1 VVSARPRFTL
11 VQLQYFVEAAET
23 GNITVAAE
31 RLHASQS
38 TLSSAIQRLEHEL
51 GCPLLVRH
59 QARGVSLTP
68 NGRELL
74 ARARDLLDRAAELT
88 EVGRILQ
95 DEPVGL
101 LRAGFFVTLAPFY
114 LPEVLTRLHHSHP
127 RIELDVVEADGTGLH
142 TALRERQCEVALT
155 YGLDI
160 GEDMAFR
167 ALVEVRP
174 YALVSARHPLA
185 GREVATLRE
194 LAQRPMVMLDL
205 PETSRF
211 MLGMLKRAGARPLR
225 ILRTTNFETMRGLV
239 AASDGFAILNQR
251 PQVISPRPGAAFA
264 VTIADAE
271 PVSIGIMHLAAT
283 PLHRRMTAFVDAC
296 RDAARAIIGGDAP
309 QSAVE

>member
-1 VVSARPRFTL
+1 VSSRPGFTL

-23 GNITVAAE
+23 GNITVAAG

-38 TLSSAIQRLEHEL
+38 TLSSAIQQLEHEL
-51 GCPLLVRH
+51 GCQLFVRH
-59 QARGVSLTP
+59 QARGVSLTG

-74 ARARDLLDRAAELT
+74 ARARDLLDRATELT
-88 EVGRILQ
+88 EVGRVLQ
-95 DEPVGL
+95 DEPAGTLHAGL
-101 LRAGFFVTLAPFY
+101 FVTLAPFY
-114 LPEVLTRLHHSHP
+114 LPEVLTRLQRSHP
-127 RIELDVVEADGTGLH
+127 RIELEVLETDQTGLH
-142 TALRERQCEVALT
+142 AAVRSGRCEVALT

-160 GEDMAFR
+160 GEDMTFR

-185 GREVATLRE
+185 GREVATLCE

-211 MLGMLKRAGARPLR
+211 MLGMLKRAGARPQR

-239 AASDGFAILNQR
+239 AAGDGFAILNQR
-251 PQVISPRPGAAFA
+251 PQIISPRPGAAFA

-271 PVSIGIMHLAAT
+271 PVSIGIMHLAGT
-283 PLHRRMTAFVDAC
+283 PVHRRMTAFVDAC
-296 RDAARAIIGGDAP
+296 RGAARTITGDGPP
-309 QSAVE
+309 QP

>member
-1 VVSARPRFTL
+1 VSSRPGFTL

-23 GNITVAAE
+23 GNITVAAG

-38 TLSSAIQRLEHEL
+38 TLSSAIQQLEHEL
-51 GCPLLVRH
+51 GCQLFVRH

-68 NGRELL
+68 GGRELL
-74 ARARDLLDRAAELT
+74 ARAHDLLDRAAELA
-88 EVGRILQ
+88 EAGRVLQ
-95 DEPVGL
+95 DEPAGTLHAGL
-101 LRAGFFVTLAPFY
+101 FVTLAPFY
-114 LPEVLTRLHHSHP
+114 LPEVLTRLQRSHP
-127 RIELDVVEADGTGLH
+127 RIELDVLEADGSGLH
-142 TALRERQCEVALT
+142 AALRSGQCEVALT

-160 GEDMAFR
+160 GEDVVFR
-167 ALVEVRP
+167 PLVEVRP

-211 MLGMLKRAGARPLR
+211 MLGMLKRAGARPQR

-239 AASDGFAILNQR
+239 AAGDGFAILNQR
-251 PQVISPRPGAAFA
+251 PQIISPRPGAAFA

-271 PVSIGIMHLAAT
+271 PVGIGIMHL
-283 PLHRRMTAFVDAC
+283 PGIPVHRRMAAFVDAC
-296 RDAARAIIGGDAP
+296 RGAARTITGAGGG
-309 QSAVE
+309 

>member
-1 VVSARPRFTL
+1 MAPRPRFTL

-23 GNITVAAE
+23 GSITVAAE

-51 GCPLLVRH
+51 RCPLFVRH

-68 NGRELL
+68 GGRELL
-74 ARARDLLDRAAELT
+74 ARARDLLDRAAELA
-88 EVGRILQ
+88 EVGRVLQ
-95 DEPVGL
+95 DEPAGT

-114 LPEVLTRLHHSHP
+114 LPEVLTRLQRSHP
-127 RIELDVVEADGTGLH
+127 RIELDVLEADGTGLH
-142 TALRERQCEVALT
+142 AALRSGECEVALT

-160 GEDMAFR
+160 ADDMRFR
-167 ALVEVRP
+167 ALAEVRP

-185 GREVATLRE
+185 GRDVATLAE

-211 MLGMLKRAGARPLR
+211 MLGMLKRAGARPTR

-239 AASDGFAILNQR
+239 AAGDGFAILNQR
-251 PQVISPRPGAAFA
+251 PQVVSPRPGAAFA

-271 PVSIGIMHLAAT
+271 PVGIGILHVAGT
-283 PLHRRMTAFVDAC
+283 PMHRRTTAFVEAC
-296 RDAARAIIGGDAP
+296 RGAATAIIGGAP
-309 QSAVE
+309 RS

>member
-1 VVSARPRFTL
+1 MSSQARFTL

-23 GNITVAAE
+23 GSITLAAE

-59 QARGVSLTP
+59 QSRGVSLTA

-74 ARARDLLDRAAELT
+74 GRARDLLDRAAELA
-88 EVGRILQ
+88 EVGRVMQ
-95 DEPVGL
+95 DEPAGTL
-101 LRAGFFVTLAPFY
+101 DAGFFVTLAPFY
-114 LPEVLTRLHHSHP
+114 LPEVLTRLQRSHP
-127 RIELDVVEADGTGLH
+127 RIELEVLEADGTGLH
-142 TALRERQCEVALT
+142 AALREGRCEVALT

-160 GEDMAFR
+160 GDDMKFR
-167 ALVEVRP
+167 PLVEVLP

-185 GREVATLRE
+185 GREVATLSE

-211 MLGMLKRAGARPLR
+211 MLGMLKRAGARPRR

-239 AASDGFAILNQR
+239 AAGDGFAILNQR

-271 PVSIGIMHLAAT
+271 PVSIGIMHLAGT
-283 PLHRRMTAFVDAC
+283 SLHRRMTAFVDAC
-296 RDAARAIIGGDAP
+296 RGAAEAITGGLGGSAP
-309 QSAVE
+309 RS